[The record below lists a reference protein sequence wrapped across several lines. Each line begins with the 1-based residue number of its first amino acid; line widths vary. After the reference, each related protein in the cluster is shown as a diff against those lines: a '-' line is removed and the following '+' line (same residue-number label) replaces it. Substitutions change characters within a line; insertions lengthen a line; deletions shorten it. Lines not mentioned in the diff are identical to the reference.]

1 MRYHEIRLVEQKLF
15 ESNRG
20 IIGVVLDNQAG
31 RGKSF
36 KKPDGTDVNATNA
49 WKFPLDPT
57 IKRYEPTEPNPEL
70 ADDDIENLDIDGQF
84 AKELEQETKLKVNN
98 IKWISGQKPATGFC
112 ALVIELTSKKGRE
125 FVGKYFRTKDEAG
138 HIFWQ
143 LTKFTQDMKT
153 VGIDL
158 ETKAAAGAT
167 GVHGAVNLGPREVGV
182 TDRVINLNNLVSEVQ
197 NGVKNQ
203 SSIPDPEKVAV
214 VELLE
219 NLGGNTVT
227 INPEYKANYE
237 VQYGEVA
244 APLAITSGVNV
255 SGSIQDAENILLNY
269 LDPGVKFQS
278 IQQVEFPENIAEQLI
293 DSYLITP
300 NGSKVGVSSKNN
312 KGGAAAS
319 ISSIIDT
326 INNKMDLIE
335 ERVPTFRKRF
345 KYYLNI
351 LKVMEGNPGKK
362 VAFDVAAAMKIIT
375 PQVAEQAYNAML
387 AGPNDIESLKAI
399 DNGKYYTLTIDY
411 PGYKPTR
418 THNMYQLHYHSTASL
433 ARMVAEKFNENTQ
446 EVKDF
451 FGTVLESS
459 NMIQVMTKLS
469 EKEGQASFTDFNV
482 IYPPT
487 FTGGIE
493 LLAGSYFY
501 ATKPP
506 AGFTFK
512 IK

>member
-1 MRYHEIRLVEQKLF
+1 MRYSEIKLVEQKLF

-57 IKRYEPTEPNPEL
+57 IKRYEPTEPNLDAAE
-70 ADDDIENLDIDGQF
+70 DDIENLDPDAQF
-84 AKELEQETKLKVNN
+84 AAELKQETKLDVNTV
-98 IKWISGQKPATGFC
+98 KWVGGQKPSTGFC
-112 ALVIELTSKKGRE
+112 ALVIELTSEKGRE
-125 FVGKYFRTKDEAG
+125 WVGKYFAKKDQAG

-153 VGIDL
+153 IGINL

-182 TDRVINLNNLVSEVQ
+182 TDRVININNLVAEVQ
-197 NGVKNQ
+197 AGVKNQ
-203 SSIPDPEKVAV
+203 ASIPDPEKVAV

-237 VQYGEVA
+237 VQFGEVA
-244 APLAITSGVNV
+244 APLAITSGINV

-278 IQQVEFPENIAEQLI
+278 IQQVEFPENIAEKLI

-300 NGSKVGVSSKNN
+300 NGSKVGVSSKDK

-319 ISSIIDT
+319 ISSIIET
-326 INNKMDLIE
+326 INKKMAIIE
-335 ERVPTFRKRF
+335 QRVPTFQKRF
-345 KYYLNI
+345 KYYLDI
-351 LKVMEGNPGKK
+351 LKVMEGTPGKK

-387 AGPNDIESLKAI
+387 AGPNDLESLKAI
-399 DNGKYYTLTIDY
+399 DGGKYYDLTI
-411 PGYKPTR
+411 GYTGYNPTI

-433 ARMVAEKFNENTQ
+433 ARIVEAKFNENM
-446 EVKDF
+446 EDVKNF

-459 NMIQVMTKLS
+459 NMIQVMTTLS
-469 EKEGQASFTDFNV
+469 AKDGQGAFTNFNV

-487 FTGGIE
+487 FTGGIKLE
-493 LLAGSYFY
+493 AGSYFY